1 MVNNDSTNHDSSL
14 TPFQKIKIDVELRTG
29 VVKPTTQ
36 SSSTTSTSA
45 AVDATLLLA
54 DEKKSKI
61 DYTKNQFSKQ
71 KEKFSAFQTVIFRPK
86 ETVVV
91 KKRSIQPIS
100 LVPMEDFEIEG
111 SIIVAA
117 KFQHEQR
124 ISPHIV
130 IKVRIL

>member
-36 SSSTTSTSA
+36 LSSTTSTSA

>member
-45 AVDATLLLA
+45 AIDATLLLA

-130 IKVRIL
+130 IKVRIM

>member
-45 AVDATLLLA
+45 AIDATLLLA

>member
-61 DYTKNQFSKQ
+61 DYTKNLFSKQ

>member
-36 SSSTTSTSA
+36 LSSTTSTSA

-54 DEKKSKI
+54 AEKKSKI

-130 IKVRIL
+130 IKVRIM